1 MILKIIDS
9 PVNTRSMS
17 NQEHKTH
24 KRPRSPF
31 CLPNMNCAPTEVPT
45 ELVAKSVGCPT
56 LPMAMNRPMSSFR
69 KVTLVPSRFRV
80 H

>member
-9 PVNTRSMS
+9 PVNTRSMA

-31 CLPNMNCAPTEVPT
+31 CLPNMKFVGSPPPAT
-45 ELVAKSVGCPT
+45 SVGCPT
-56 LPMAMNRPMSSFR
+56 LPMAMYRPVSPFWR
-69 KVTLVPSRFRV
+69 VTLVPFLFRV